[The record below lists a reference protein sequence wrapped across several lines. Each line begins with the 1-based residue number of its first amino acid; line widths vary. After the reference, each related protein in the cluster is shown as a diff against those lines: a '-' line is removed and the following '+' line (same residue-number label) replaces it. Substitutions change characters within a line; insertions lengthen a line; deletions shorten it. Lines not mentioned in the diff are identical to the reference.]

1 MAEFLQSLGSSWQ
14 LQREGGG
21 GGFYLT
27 MALPMGSRLWSGCLT
42 FPTLLAPP
50 PLPLAACLPSAWAP
64 GATLIPHRLFS
75 TGPTI
80 YSWTVSYHHMA
91 RAPCLSSESPSLCA
105 KQKLQGRG

>member
-1 MAEFLQSLGSSWQ
+1 MAEFLQSLESSWQ

-64 GATLIPHRLFS
+64 GATLILHPEQQALQH
-75 TGPTI
+75 GP
-80 YSWTVSYHHMA
+80 YHLLVD
-91 RAPCLSSESPSLCA
+91 CVLSPYG
-105 KQKLQGRG
+105 KGTMPQQ